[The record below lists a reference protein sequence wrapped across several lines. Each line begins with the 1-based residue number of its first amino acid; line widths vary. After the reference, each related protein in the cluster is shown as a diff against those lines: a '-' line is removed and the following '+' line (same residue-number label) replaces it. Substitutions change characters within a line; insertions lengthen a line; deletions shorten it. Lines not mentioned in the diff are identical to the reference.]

1 MELMTIPEVIQT
13 MFFLY
18 HCHVQVQN
26 PVGEFRFD
34 VSQMAKYRFF
44 CIVIH
49 TGFNLSFVCIINIFQ
64 YKQGVLRMDPTTF
77 NYSLELHYSCKILT

>member
-49 TGFNLSFVCIINIFQ
+49 TGFHLSFVYMINIFQ
-64 YKQGVLRMDPTTF
+64 YKQGV
-77 NYSLELHYSCKILT
+77 ELHLIIYWSCTTASKY

>member
-18 HCHVQVQN
+18 RCHVQVQN
-26 PVGEFRFD
+26 PVGKFRFD

-44 CIVIH
+44 CIIIH
-49 TGFNLSFVCIINIFQ
+49 TGFYLRFVYTTNIFNTR
-64 YKQGVLRMDPTTF
+64 KA
-77 NYSLELHYSCKILT
+77 